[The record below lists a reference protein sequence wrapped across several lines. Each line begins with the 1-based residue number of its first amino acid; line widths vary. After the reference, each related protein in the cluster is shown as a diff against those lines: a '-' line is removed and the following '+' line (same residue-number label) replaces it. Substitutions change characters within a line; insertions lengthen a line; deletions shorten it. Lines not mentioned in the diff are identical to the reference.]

1 MLNAKLV
8 GICCLLFL
16 SASSITALADDAIAL
31 NPEILTDAQKPKQLP
46 VVSVGDCQQP
56 GCAQSDCSQPN
67 GCEANCCLTDGL
79 FFGIG
84 GSYNS
89 VRLGQT
95 FTGTANSNVFIGNT
109 LVASG
114 IAGGPTPTFQ
124 STLQTF
130 APLVQVNYLQ
140 NIADTDWAW
149 GTKFAYKYLGLSF
162 TDPNVGSTQ
171 AGTFTS
177 FGTPD
182 TFTGHLVANSE
193 LISIDHEL
201 GFLGYLAHSFD
212 RGRIYFGGG
221 PVVFATQTHIYDV
234 TGYADINGT
243 HSDVTGTPITL
254 GNSLWMWG
262 GTLQLGMMYYVRPLC
277 YIDISYDVTI
287 TGRYTQSFSTPF
299 SSESGGFT
307 TSGIANISTA
317 QSLTAQSLNL
327 SLNRAF

>member
-1 MLNAKLV
+1 MPKAKV
-8 GICCLLFL
+8 IGVCCLLCL
-16 SASSITALADDAIAL
+16 SVPSIIALADDAIVL
-31 NPEILTDAQKPKQLP
+31 NPELLTEAQQSKQHP
-46 VVSVGDCQQP
+46 PVSVADCQQP
-56 GCAQSDCSQPN
+56 DCCQPN
-67 GCEANCCLTDGL
+67 CCAANCCLTDGL

-95 FTGTANSNVFIGNT
+95 FNGTANSNVFSGNI

-114 IAGGPTPTFQ
+114 SAGGPAPTFQ
-124 STLQTF
+124 STLETF

-149 GTKFAYKYLGLSF
+149 GTKFSYKYLGLSF
-162 TDPNVGSTQ
+162 ANSNIASTQ
-171 AGTFTS
+171 VDTFTS

-182 TFTGHLVANSE
+182 TFTGHVVANSE
-193 LISIDHEL
+193 LISVDHEL

-221 PVVFATQTHIYDV
+221 PVVFSTQTHIYDV
-234 TGYADINGT
+234 TGYTDINGT
-243 HSDVTGTPITL
+243 HLDVTGTPITL

-277 YIDISYDVTI
+277 YIDVSYDVTI
-287 TGRYTQSFSTPF
+287 SGRYTQSFATPF
-299 SSESGGFT
+299 TNESGGFT
-307 TSGIANISTA
+307 SSGVANISTA
-317 QSLTAQSLNL
+317 QSITAQSLNV